1 MSFIFSRA
9 LGVASSQDK
18 CSDIDAFVPS
28 SGNPTHKPSSSPDKT
43 TAAYR
48 LSRFGMTCELLTADS
63 GAELLTS
70 WLAGFPAKT
79 SALLAKAQ
87 ESTANGQA
95 CGDTWRASLAK
106 FDPASS
112 SWRTAQP
119 SLLGD
124 SDECSVTWPRSGMT
138 AGGLCWELPM
148 SGRRTRE
155 TGFGYLLPTPCSSD
169 PQLERRA
176 KHGNHFQ
183 TSSGT
188 VRRINQDGTSSNLG
202 LAASAVKWPTPLAN
216 DAEKRGDF
224 DAMNKRNGLP
234 AAVKR
239 AMWPTPICRDSRTV
253 KGGAR
258 TINAVGSEPLITQV
272 AIAEGAT
279 DGALNPSWVEWLMGW
294 PVGWTDLK
302 PLATAKFH
310 SAPLQR
316 SSCSVNPLAEVCA

>member
-18 CSDIDAFVPS
+18 CSGIDAFVPS

-48 LSRFGMTCELLTADS
+48 LSRYGMTCAPLTADR

-70 WLAGFPAKT
+70 WLAGFPVRT
-79 SALLAKAQ
+79 SALPAKAQ

-148 SGRRTRE
+148 SGRRTSA
-155 TGFGYLLPTPCSSD
+155 TGSGYLLPTPLKCWGRRGPGLSNN
-169 PQLERRA
+169 LE
-176 KHGNHFQ
+176 
-183 TSSGT
+183 
-188 VRRINQDGTSSNLG
+188 NLRMSLG
-202 LAASAVKWPTPLAN
+202 STQQSLEIVK
-216 DAEKRGDF
+216 
-224 DAMNKRNGLP
+224 
-234 AAVKR
+234 
-239 AMWPTPICRDSRTV
+239 
-253 KGGAR
+253 
-258 TINAVGSEPLITQV
+258 AVGWRWPASF
-272 AIAEGAT
+272 
-279 DGALNPSWVEWLMGW
+279 VEWMMGW
-294 PVGWTDLK
+294 PLQWSALK

-310 SAPLQR
+310 LAPPQR
-316 SSCSVNPLAEVCA
+316 SSCSVNPLTEVYA